1 MKHIKLFEE
10 FLNEANDLSYWKD
23 YADGSSQSP
32 KWYSNDA
39 KNPSAVNKLV
49 DAVVNHEL
57 DELDDK
63 DADIDP
69 SDMKALTNLAMKYF
83 KRFGSINGHIVS
95 AMLFQEAKE
104 SFMNE
109 DRLNEGMD
117 GFSILS
123 IGSIQTK
130 TGKSKYFNVY
140 DEWAGQVKTVEV
152 YKELKPTPNM
162 INLVITSG
170 ASPIKNKNGKEPVEG
185 DERSFINDQNRR
197 PLFTGNF
204 LGSIQLNDL
213 KTTDFFKKMGMNSDT
228 FKAYVYK

>member
-1 MKHIKLFEE
+1 MKHIKTF
-10 FLNEANDLSYWKD
+10 
-23 YADGSSQSP
+23 
-32 KWYSNDA
+32 
-39 KNPSAVNKLV
+39 
-49 DAVVNHEL
+49 
-57 DELDDK
+57 
-63 DADIDP
+63 
-69 SDMKALTNLAMKYF
+69 
-83 KRFGSINGHIVS
+83 
-95 AMLFQEAKE
+95 E
-104 SFMNE
+104 SFLNE

-123 IGSIQTK
+123 IGGLQTK

-170 ASPIKNKNGKEPVEG
+170 ASPIKNKNGKEPVGG